1 MYGKAPCREACPNNP
16 VFKDRQRHPS
26 SRGARS
32 EGAIRCA
39 CRTRC
44 RDVTTPYYTKY
55 AVWYN
60 TYEYGVFGQIGV
72 FIRFSPHTVIRFEF
86 CASNV
91 ITRQYEGSNTTGTL
105 I

>member
-1 MYGKAPCREACPNNP
+1 MDRDSFVRSGKA
-16 VFKDRQRHPS
+16 FHH
-26 SRGARS
+26 
-32 EGAIRCA
+32 
-39 CRTRC
+39 

-60 TYEYGVFGQIGV
+60 TDEYGVFGQIGV

-91 ITRQYEGSNTTGTL
+91 ITRQYEAA
-105 I
+105 IQREP